1 MCSCVRVTHGYTH
14 RQECERVIVSGTSFV
29 SLASLLRGLGGG
41 SPGPLLSNLSGSTAL
56 MLRRRWRDGGSQGG
70 RGSRPASLA
79 RGRSFKH
86 LLGHVV
92 GKSCLRRKSKF
103 GKTPLGESGERDG
116 APGGR

>member
-1 MCSCVRVTHGYTH
+1 MFLRACNTWIQPQTGVQACDCFRHVLCVLG
-14 RQECERVIVSGTSFV
+14 E
-29 SLASLLRGLGGG
+29 LPRGLGGA
-41 SPGPLLSNLSGSTAL
+41 SPGPLLSDLSGSPAL
-56 MLRRRWRDGGSQGG
+56 MFRRRWRDGGSQGG

-103 GKTPLGESGERDG
+103 GKTPLRESGERDG
-116 APGGR
+116 ALGGR